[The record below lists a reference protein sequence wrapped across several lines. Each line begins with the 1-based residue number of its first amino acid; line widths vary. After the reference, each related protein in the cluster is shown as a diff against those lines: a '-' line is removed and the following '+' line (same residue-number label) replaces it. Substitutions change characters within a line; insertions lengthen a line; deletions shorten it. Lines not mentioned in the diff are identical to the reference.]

1 MENLRGGAIIT
12 LHRGRSSWG
21 CMRKVGRRDSRQ
33 CWGGWYMPEMA
44 SRLESGEIA
53 KNTVNN
59 CGGLWR
65 THVSPMRDV
74 TAISSVRKECQA
86 WLLSMLRRAPRACGD
101 DPSVSPWGR
110 ARAQWSPQMRG

>member
-1 MENLRGGAIIT
+1 
-12 LHRGRSSWG
+12 
-21 CMRKVGRRDSRQ
+21 
-33 CWGGWYMPEMA
+33 MPEMA
-44 SRLESGEIA
+44 YRLKPGEIA

-74 TAISSVRKECQA
+74 TVISSVREECQV
-86 WLLSMLRRAPRACGD
+86 WLLSMPRYAPYACGD